1 MAGKAGTSI
10 AGHAGGDVKFAF
22 HQGHLTNVLFTLDRV
37 AQDMRKKAVRKG
49 VSAGGRVLRTGIKQ
63 KAPVNTDQ
71 TANQRGLLK
80 RSISVR
86 HKTYKRSTLFYSV
99 VGAKWLD
106 QPKNPAKYIHIL
118 ETGGQVYSRGLNPFA
133 TRAFDANATRARLM
147 VINTIKDEI
156 KKIKGAR

>member
-1 MAGKAGTSI
+1 MAGKVGTSI
-10 AGHAGGDVKFAF
+10 AGHAGGDIKFVF
-22 HQGHLTNVLFTLDRV
+22 HRSDMQNLLFKLNDVSKQIRT
-37 AQDMRKKAVRKG
+37 KAVRKG

-86 HKTYKRSTLFYSV
+86 HKTYKRSQLFYSII
-99 VGAKWLD
+99 GAKWVD
-106 QPKNPAKYIHIL
+106 QQKNPAKYIHIL

-133 TRAFDANATRARLM
+133 KRAFDANATRARLV
-147 VINTIKDEI
+147 VINTIKDEFN
-156 KKIKGAR
+156 KIKGAR